1 MISEDKKI
9 IPLLASADYSAG
21 VDMDSFKMEAAKATV
36 ILTFGAVTG
45 NAVLKVYSGAT
56 AAAKTSSLAFKYAY
70 GGGAIGASSADV
82 LSAWGDATASSGL
95 TLTAATYGSKMAVLE
110 FNSAAMDV
118 NNNEEWITVNISS
131 AASSGI
137 MHAVAVLDKPRY
149 SGNRSAT
156 LLA

>member
-1 MISEDKKI
+1 MLAEMDKI
-9 IPLLASADYSAG
+9 IPLLASANYGAG
-21 VDMDSFKMEAAKATV
+21 VDMDSFKMEAGKAS
-36 ILTFGAVTG
+36 IIMTFGAVTG

-56 AAAKTSSLAFKYAY
+56 AGAKTSTIPFRYAY

-82 LSAWGDATASSGL
+82 LTAWSSAVAASGL
-95 TLTAATYGSKMAVLE
+95 TLTAATFGSKMAVIE
-110 FNSAAMDV
+110 FNAAAMDV
-118 NNNEEWITVNISS
+118 ANAENWITVNISN

-137 MHAVAVLDKPRY
+137 MHAVAVLEKPRY